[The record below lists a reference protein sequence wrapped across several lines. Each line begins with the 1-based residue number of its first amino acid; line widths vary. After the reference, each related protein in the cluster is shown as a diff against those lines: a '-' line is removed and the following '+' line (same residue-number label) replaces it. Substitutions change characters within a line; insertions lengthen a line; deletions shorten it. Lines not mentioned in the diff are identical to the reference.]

1 MEGLHDWL
9 LSLPWVVER
18 PGIPELPELRWFA
31 VDCEQLHRR
40 RVWLLRGRLTA
51 TPGDE
56 LTVHIVIPR
65 AAPRAVASSGAG
77 TVVTCLAPDY
87 ELISLRLDGTEP
99 DNGIVLGQLLLL
111 GYETSLS

>member
-18 PGIPELPELRWFA
+18 PGIPELPGLRWFA

-40 RVWLLRGRLTA
+40 RVWLLTGSLDG
-51 TPGDE
+51 TPRDE
-56 LTVHIVIPR
+56 LTVHIVLP
-65 AAPRAVASSGAG
+65 AAAARSIANTGMA
-77 TVVTCLAPDY
+77 VTCLAPDY
-87 ELISLRLDGTEP
+87 ELISLRLEGTEP
-99 DNGIVLGQLLLL
+99 ADGIVLGQLLLL